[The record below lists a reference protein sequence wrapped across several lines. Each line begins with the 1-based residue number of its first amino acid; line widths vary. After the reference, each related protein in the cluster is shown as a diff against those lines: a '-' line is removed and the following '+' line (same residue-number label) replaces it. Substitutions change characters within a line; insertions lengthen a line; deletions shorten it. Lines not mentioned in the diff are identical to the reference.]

1 VKWKNAK
8 SVKMSKL
15 ENAEMVKCQ
24 SGRMSMWQ
32 IFVQEFSDALT
43 KSMFP
48 DKIKNIRQNRQ
59 NGRMKNE

>member
-1 VKWKNAK
+1 MEWENMK
-8 SVKMSKL
+8 SVKMPKL
-15 ENAEMVKCQ
+15 KNAEMVKCQ
-24 SGRMSMWQ
+24 NGRMSMWQ